1 MKQPSDDV
9 LEPMICAADLRAGGA
24 SWEAVGRE
32 LCRHADTCRGW
43 ARDYPEVWR
52 RLYRSA
58 ELRLAR
64 EAQAEARVTL
74 RQLLR
79 SNEEKTR
86 LAAARDLLRP
96 RSARR
101 GRKQGEA
108 ADSEVAAFISQLEGL
123 SDAEIEDMLRNFLA
137 SEGIAVQTPD
147 SPGAPGTK

>member
-1 MKQPSDDV
+1 MKQPSDEV
-9 LEPMICAADLRAGGA
+9 LEQMICAVDLRAGEA
-24 SWEAVGRE
+24 SWEVVGRE
-32 LCRHADTCRGW
+32 LRRHADTCRSW
-43 ARDYPEVWR
+43 ARDYSEVWR

-101 GRKQGEA
+101 GSKQGGA
-108 ADSEVAAFISQLEGL
+108 ANSEVAAFISQLEGL
-123 SDAEIEDMLRNFLA
+123 SDAEIENMLRNFLA
-137 SEGIAVQTPD
+137 RESAAHGAAD
-147 SPGAPGTK
+147 SPGTPATQ